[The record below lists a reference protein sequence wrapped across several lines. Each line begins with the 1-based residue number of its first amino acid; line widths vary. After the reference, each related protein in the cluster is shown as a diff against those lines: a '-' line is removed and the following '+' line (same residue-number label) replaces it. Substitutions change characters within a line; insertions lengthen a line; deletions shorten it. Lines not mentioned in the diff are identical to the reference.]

1 MMSAGPGPE
10 HLLRS
15 PEVISTQRGRSPQ
28 RAGVRFLLFWSIMP
42 RNIHRELFRW

>member
-10 HLLRS
+10 YLLRS

-28 RAGVRFLLFWSIMP
+28 RVGVRFLLFSTIMP
-42 RNIHRELFRW
+42 RNIDRSF